1 MEGTIKYPRMIYY
14 KGDPS
19 ILEKP
24 SVAVI
29 GTRHPSEKGST
40 ACYRMTRRICE
51 MTDFQIT
58 TGLAIGCDTIAAR
71 AALDAGRPVIAV
83 LPSGTSNIYPKG
95 NIRLAEEIVDKGGCL
110 VSEYAPDE
118 SAYKWR
124 FIARDKL
131 MAEIASAVIVV
142 QCGESSGTM
151 HTVKAARELGKK
163 LGCWIPANPDIG
175 DFGGNHLMVADYGA
189 TGIQSITELI
199 GFLDAI

>member
-1 MEGTIKYPRMIYY
+1 MEGTAKYPRTIYY

-51 MTDFQIT
+51 MTDFQIV

-110 VSEYAPDE
+110 ISEYAPE
-118 SAYKWR
+118 EPAYKWR

-131 MAEIASAVIVV
+131 MAEIASAIIVV
-142 QCGESSGTM
+142 QCGEASGTM
-151 HTVKAARELGKK
+151 HTVRAARELEKK
-163 LGCWIPANPDIG
+163 LGCWIPMNPDIG
-175 DFGGNHLMVADYGA
+175 DFSGNHLMVSDYGA
-189 TGIQSITELI
+189 TGIQSIAELK
-199 GFLDAI
+199 GFLETI